1 MNQWKNNIITG
12 QIQEQYI
19 EDEECSWILA
29 KPRITMTKK
38 KGPIVSIATS
48 IGTWQRNAKKIKKR
62 IQGNAL
68 DMKEWIILQKIAKRN
83 SK

>member
-1 MNQWKNNIITG
+1 M
-12 QIQEQYI
+12 

-38 KGPIVSIATS
+38 KDPSVSIATS
-48 IGTWQRNAKKIKKR
+48 MGTQQRNAKKIKKR

>member
-1 MNQWKNNIITG
+1 
-12 QIQEQYI
+12 
-19 EDEECSWILA
+19 
-29 KPRITMTKK
+29 MTKK
-38 KGPIVSIATS
+38 KDPSVSIATS
-48 IGTWQRNAKKIKKR
+48 MGTWQRNAKKIKKR